1 MLDRPTSIGQLSPSE
16 LNDVARLVMVA
27 ESCGSQ
33 FLNDPHSFDEVL
45 GRDRFAGTDRKDFST
60 PLAASLKPREI
71 ASASLGSDR
80 AKWPNT

>member
-45 GRDRFAGTDRKDFST
+45 GRDRFAGTDRKILD
-60 PLAASLKPREI
+60 AARRIAKAPRNRL
-71 ASASLGSDR
+71 SQLGV
-80 AKWPNT
+80 